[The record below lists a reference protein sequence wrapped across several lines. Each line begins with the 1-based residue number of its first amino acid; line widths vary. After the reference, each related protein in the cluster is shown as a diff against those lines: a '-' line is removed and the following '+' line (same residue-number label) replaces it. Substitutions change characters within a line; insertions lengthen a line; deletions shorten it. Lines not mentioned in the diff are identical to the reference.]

1 MTNSI
6 ESLDCTKLKIDGSNL
21 MQLADGMQWVSRSIS
36 DQPKTVT
43 LAGGDPVARVAVIL
57 RGIPGSGKSLFAKE
71 LSSYIQ
77 EKGSTAAV
85 HSTDDYFLNS
95 HGEYQFDEVKLGEN
109 HLKNQAA
116 FERSLAGLVGV
127 VICDNTN
134 TTLWE
139 VERYVDIARDHNYSP
154 IVVTVVCNLET
165 ALERGTHDVPEH
177 VVRKMHSRIKESPDT
192 EELRR
197 RRPASGGW
205 TV

>member
-1 MTNSI
+1 MTSSI
-6 ESLDCTKLKIDGSNL
+6 GSLNCTKLGVDSDS
-21 MQLADGMQWVSRSIS
+21 LAELATGMRWVTRNIRE
-36 DQPKTVT
+36 QPATVT
-43 LAGGDPVARVAVIL
+43 IAGGDPVARVAVIL
-57 RGIPGSGKSLFAKE
+57 RGIPGSGKSLLAKE
-71 LSSYIQ
+71 ICSDMRA
-77 EKGSTAAV
+77 KGVTAAV

-109 HLKNQAA
+109 HIKNQAA

-154 IVVTVVCNLET
+154 IVVTVICDLKA
-165 ALERGTHDVPEH
+165 ALERGTHDVPER
-177 VVRKMHSRIKESPDT
+177 VVRKMHNRISESTGQLQRTDKPT
-192 EELRR
+192 
-197 RRPASGGW
+197 SGGW